1 MFQDKQNTIAN
12 EISFSGI
19 GLHSGQEVNV
29 NLYPAPENHG
39 IIFKR
44 SDINNKIN
52 LIPANYRNVTK
63 AQLGTTLSNL
73 DEVSVST
80 IEHFMAAIWGCRID
94 NLIIEMDGEEMPIVD
109 GSSEPFVFLLEAA
122 GIKGQNAAPKI
133 LKIEKEIIF
142 QDGDKEI
149 KVTPSDNFSFDL
161 EIDFNHKVIGKE
173 NISFNPKYHSFRS
186 DLCRA
191 RTFAFEKD
199 IEQIKKLGLGK
210 GGSLDNAIIIG
221 ENKILNEGGLRYKNE
236 LSRHKALDFIG
247 DIRLYGQYILG
258 HFQVKKP
265 GHYINNKF
273 LHYLEDQISS

>member
-73 DEVSVST
+73 DKVSVST

-133 LKIEKEIIF
+133 LKIEKEIIL

-273 LHYLEDQISS
+273 LHYLEDQILS

>member
-44 SDINNKIN
+44 SDIKGKNNI
-52 LIPANYRNVTK
+52 IIADYRNVTK
-63 AQLGTTLSNL
+63 AQLGTTLSNV
-73 DEVSVST
+73 DNISVST

-109 GSSEPFVFLLEAA
+109 GSSEPFVFLLESV
-122 GIKGQNAAPKI
+122 GVKSQNAPSKI
-133 LKIEKEIIF
+133 LKISKEILF
-142 QDGDKEI
+142 EEDGKQI
-149 KVTPSDNFSFDL
+149 KVTPADKFSFNL
-161 EIDFNHKVIGKE
+161 QVDFNHKVIGKE
-173 NISFNPKYHSFRS
+173 EVSFDPKYHSFRS

-221 ENKILNEGGLRYKNE
+221 EDEILNEDGLRYKNE
-236 LSRHKALDFIG
+236 LARHKALDFIG
-247 DIRLYGQYILG
+247 DIHLFGQYILG
-258 HFQVKKP
+258 HFEVNKP

-273 LHYLEDQISS
+273 LHYLADQISS

>member
-1 MFQDKQNTIAN
+1 MFQNKQNTIAN
-12 EISFSGI
+12 KISFSGI

-29 NLYPAPENHG
+29 NLYPAPENNG

-44 SDINNKIN
+44 SDIHDKNNI
-52 LIPANYRNVTK
+52 IPANYRNVTK

-73 DEVSVST
+73 DEVSAST

-109 GSSEPFVFLLEAA
+109 GSSEPFVFLLESA
-122 GIKGQNAAPKI
+122 GIKKQNLPPKI
-133 LKIEKEIIF
+133 LKITKEIIF
-142 QDGDKEI
+142 KEGDKEI
-149 KVTPSDNFSFDL
+149 KVKPSDKFSFDL

-173 NISFNPKYHSFRS
+173 NISFDPKYHSFRS

-221 ENKILNEGGLRYKNE
+221 EDKILNEDGLRYKNE
-236 LSRHKALDFIG
+236 LARHKALDFIG
-247 DIRLYGQYILG
+247 DIHLFGQYILG
-258 HFQVKKP
+258 HFEVKKP

>member
-133 LKIEKEIIF
+133 LKIEKEIIL

>member
-73 DEVSVST
+73 DKVSVST

-133 LKIEKEIIF
+133 LKIEKEIIL